1 MPIDKQTQH
10 SKYRQE
16 QTQDSE
22 KLHIANQRKTQVQ
35 VFNLQQYASRM
46 VFVVMFFQT
55 ANDLRNSQKRLVYAN
70 KIKDVAE
77 NNRAGVSMESVI

>member
-22 KLHIANQRKTQVQ
+22 ELHIANQRKTQVQ

-55 ANDLRNSQKRLVYAN
+55 ANDLRNSQKTIGIRQQN
-70 KIKDVAE
+70 QGCGGK
-77 NNRAGVSMESVI
+77 